1 MIINQLTNKTSIL
14 KDDFLLI
21 SGGSIDYKC
30 TAENLIFNSLSTFN
44 GLTLGSKSNY
54 VNGVFTNGLSVA
66 GTIDFK
72 GNPNFNV
79 TLGSSARPIWI
90 NNYPEAV
97 TASGSNT
104 VLACTGN
111 DVNNSSSYNWLK
123 YSSENVADT
132 LIYRD
137 LNGAFKAGDA
147 TLKNITASENISTIN
162 GTVSSKIINAT
173 GEINT
178 PKINVGSDKSSS
190 AIITLNSKPD
200 ENTGLLERII
210 ISQGYTG
217 YDGEH
222 LKGPLTIDCETLNVT
237 GQPIFEWVKDESE
250 PNMPLFIDGNGGAL
264 RYLSPN
270 YSAVLAFEKT
280 SDTSTTGCTWLKYSA
295 DALDNSTPEPKDT
308 LVLRTA
314 NGNINAATFNGY
326 TLGGTGDKGIPS
338 STSVDNTITTAKNEA
353 IDASKVTNTLKTKV
367 NTGKYYLLGVNNDNP
382 GQVRNTITYGNL
394 FIDMKSDGAW
404 LTTDYVVNAVWN
416 DIADY
421 LNVDEDLE
429 VVYGR
434 AYTRDPKTNKVRLA
448 QKNEKVIGLASDTC
462 GFQLGKNDKEHQIP
476 IALGGWILA
485 YTDKD
490 YKPGTLLKVGK
501 KGILTKASKLDE
513 IFSPSR
519 IIASFDRVEK
529 EETWHGK
536 VVDGRNWV
544 KIK

>member
-1 MIINQLTNKTSIL
+1 MTINQLTNKTSIL
-14 KDDFLLI
+14 KDDLLLI
-21 SGGSIDYKC
+21 SEGSIDYKC
-30 TAENLIFNSLSTFN
+30 TAKDLIFNSLSTFN
-44 GLTLGSKSNY
+44 GLTLGSESNY

-66 GTIDFK
+66 GTIDFREK
-72 GNPNFNV
+72 PNFNF
-79 TLGSSARPIWI
+79 TLGNFARPIWI
-90 NNYPEAV
+90 NNYPEAI
-97 TASGSNT
+97 TASETQT

-111 DVNNSSSYNWLK
+111 DRTSNDSYSWLK
-123 YSSENVADT
+123 YSSGNKANT

-147 TLKNITASENISTIN
+147 TLEN
-162 GTVSSKIINAT
+162 
-173 GEINT
+173 
-178 PKINVGSDKSSS
+178 INVGSKTASEAKIVLNSSS
-190 AIITLNSKPD
+190 QDSKAIK
-200 ENTGLLERII
+200 I
-210 ISQGYTG
+210 ISGEYTKT
-217 YDGEH
+217 DEAVF
-222 LKGPLTIDCETLNVT
+222 LREKPLTINCETLTVT
-237 GQPIFEWVKDESE
+237 GRPIFEWVKDERE

-295 DALDNSTPEPKDT
+295 DKLDTSTPTPKDT
-308 LVLRTA
+308 LVLRTED
-314 NGNINAATFNGY
+314 GNINATTFNGY
-326 TLGGTGDKGIPS
+326 TLGETGDKGIPS
-338 STSVDNTITTAKNEA
+338 SDSVNTAIESAKKDAITASRVDNTVK
-353 IDASKVTNTLKTKV
+353 SKD
-367 NTGKYYLLGVNNDNP
+367 NTGNYYLLGVDSKDP
-382 GQVRNTITYGNL
+382 GQVRSTITYDNL
-394 FIDMKSDGAW
+394 YIEMKSDGAW
-404 LTTDYVVNAVWN
+404 LRTDYVVNAVWN

-429 VVYGR
+429 IIYGR
-434 AYTRDPKTNKVRLA
+434 AYTRDPETNKVRLA

-485 YTDKD
+485 YTDKN

-513 IFSPSR
+513 IFNPSR

-536 VVDGRNWV
+536 VVNGRNWV

>member
-1 MIINQLTNKTSIL
+1 MTINQLTNKTSIL
-14 KDDFLLI
+14 KDDLLLI
-21 SGGSIDYKC
+21 SEDSIDYKC
-30 TAENLIFNSLSTFN
+30 TAKDLIFNSLSTFN
-44 GLTLGSKSNY
+44 GLTLGSESNY

-66 GTIDFK
+66 GIIDFR
-72 GNPNFNV
+72 GNPNFNF
-79 TLGSSARPIWI
+79 TRGNFARPIWI
-90 NNYPEAV
+90 NNYPEAI
-97 TASGSNT
+97 TASETQT

-111 DVNNSSSYNWLK
+111 DRTSNDSYSWLK
-123 YSSENVADT
+123 YSSEDTPDT

-137 LNGAFKAGDA
+137 SNGAFNAGNA
-147 TLKNITASENISTIN
+147 TLKNINASGDISTTN
-162 GTVSSKIINAT
+162 GTVSSKT
-173 GEINT
+173 V
-178 PKINVGSDKSSS
+178 NVGSSTADADSTAK
-190 AIITLNSKPD
+190 IVLDSKPD
-200 ENTGLLERII
+200 NTGLVKKTSRII

-217 YDGEH
+217 YDGGH

-237 GQPIFEWVKDESE
+237 GQPIFEWVKDERE
-250 PNMPLFIDGNGGAL
+250 PSMPLFIDGNGGAL

-295 DALDNSTPEPKDT
+295 DKLDTSTPTPKDT
-308 LVLRTA
+308 LVLRTED
-314 NGNINAATFNGY
+314 GNINATTFNEY

-338 STSVDNTITTAKNEA
+338 SASVNTAIESAKKDAITASRVDNTVK
-353 IDASKVTNTLKTKV
+353 SKD
-367 NTGKYYLLGVNNDNP
+367 NTGNYYLLGVDSKDP
-382 GQVRNTITYGNL
+382 GQVQSTITYDNL
-394 FIDMKSDGAW
+394 YIEMKSDGAW
-404 LTTDYVVNAVWN
+404 LRTDYVVNAVWN

-429 VVYGR
+429 IIYGR

-485 YTDKD
+485 YTDKN

-513 IFSPSR
+513 IFNPSR

>member
-1 MIINQLTNKTSIL
+1 MTINQLTNKTSIL
-14 KDDFLLI
+14 KDDLLLI

-30 TAENLIFNSLSTFN
+30 TAKDLIFNSLSTFN
-44 GLTLGSKSNY
+44 GLTLGSESNY

-66 GTIDFK
+66 GTIDFREK
-72 GNPNFNV
+72 PNFNA
-79 TLGSSARPIWI
+79 TLGNFARPIWI
-90 NNYPEAV
+90 NNYPEAI
-97 TASGSNT
+97 TASETQT

-111 DVNNSSSYNWLK
+111 DRTSNDSYSWLK
-123 YSSENVADT
+123 YSSKDTPDT

-137 LNGAFKAGDA
+137 SNGAFNAGNA
-147 TLKNITASENISTIN
+147 TLKNI
-162 GTVSSKIINAT
+162 
-173 GEINT
+173 
-178 PKINVGSDKSSS
+178 NVGSKTADADSTAK
-190 AIITLNSKPD
+190 IVLDSKPD
-200 ENTGLLERII
+200 NTGLVKKTSRII

-217 YDGEH
+217 YDGDH

-237 GQPIFEWVKDESE
+237 GRPIFECAEYANE
-250 PNMPLFIDGNGGAL
+250 PDMPLFIDNGGGIL
-264 RYLSPN
+264 RHLSPN
-270 YSAVLAFEKT
+270 YSAVLAFEKA
-280 SDTSTTGCTWLKYSA
+280 SETSTGGCTWLKYLA
-295 DALDNSTPEPKDT
+295 EATEDTLAGDT
-308 LVLRTA
+308 LVLRTT
-314 NGNINAATFNGY
+314 GGGINATTFNGY

-338 STSVDNTITTAKNEA
+338 SASVNTAIESAMNGAITASRVDNTVK
-353 IDASKVTNTLKTKV
+353 SKD
-367 NTGKYYLLGVNNDNP
+367 NTGNYYLLGVGSKDP
-382 GQVRNTITYGNL
+382 GQVQSTITYDNL
-394 FIDMKSDGAW
+394 YIEMKSDGAW
-404 LTTDYVVNAVWN
+404 LRTDYVVNAVWN

-429 VVYGR
+429 IIYGR

-448 QKNEKVIGLASDTC
+448 QKNERAIGLASDTC

-485 YTDKD
+485 YTDKN

-513 IFSPSR
+513 IFNPSR

>member
-1 MIINQLTNKTSIL
+1 MTINQLTNKTSFL
-14 KDDFLLI
+14 EEDFLLI
-21 SGGSIDYKC
+21 SEGSIDYKC
-30 TAENLIFNSLSTFN
+30 TAKELILNSLKDFKN
-44 GLTLGSKSNY
+44 LTLGSESNY
-54 VNGVFTNGLSVA
+54 VNEVFTNGLHAA

-72 GNPNFNV
+72 GNPNFNT

-90 NNYPEAV
+90 NNYPEAI
-97 TASGSNT
+97 TASERQT
-104 VLACTGN
+104 VLACTE
-111 DVNNSSSYNWLK
+111 DDITSNNSYNWLK
-123 YSSENVADT
+123 YSDT
-132 LIYRD
+132 
-137 LNGAFKAGDA
+137 
-147 TLKNITASENISTIN
+147 E
-162 GTVSSKIINAT
+162 T
-173 GEINT
+173 G
-178 PKINVGSDKSSS
+178 S
-190 AIITLNSKPD
+190 
-200 ENTGLLERII
+200 
-210 ISQGYTG
+210 
-217 YDGEH
+217 
-222 LKGPLTIDCETLNVT
+222 
-237 GQPIFEWVKDESE
+237 
-250 PNMPLFIDGNGGAL
+250 
-264 RYLSPN
+264 
-270 YSAVLAFEKT
+270 
-280 SDTSTTGCTWLKYSA
+280 
-295 DALDNSTPEPKDT
+295 T
-308 LVLRTA
+308 LVLRTEE
-314 NGNINAATFNGY
+314 GGINAKTFNGY
-326 TLGGTGDKGIPS
+326 TLEASGDKGIPT
-338 STSVDNTITTAKNEA
+338 STFVNASISFAKEEA
-353 IDASKVTNTLKTKV
+353 INKSKVTNTLKT
-367 NTGKYYLLGVNNDNP
+367 TADAGKYYLLGVNNNNP
-382 GQVRNTITYGNL
+382 RQVKDTITYGNL

-429 VVYGR
+429 VMYGR

-513 IFSPSR
+513 IFNPSR

>member
-1 MIINQLTNKTSIL
+1 MTINQLTNKTSIL
-14 KDDFLLI
+14 KDDLLLI
-21 SGGSIDYKC
+21 SEGSIDYKC
-30 TAENLIFNSLSTFN
+30 TAKDLIFNSLSTFN
-44 GLTLGSKSNY
+44 GLTLGSESNY

-66 GTIDFK
+66 GTIDFR

-123 YSSENVADT
+123 YSSEDKANT

-137 LNGAFKAGDA
+137 SNGAFRTGDA
-147 TLKNITASENISTIN
+147 TLK
-162 GTVSSKIINAT
+162 TVNAT
-173 GEINT
+173 EEINT
-178 PKINVGSDKSSS
+178 PKINVTNTVNVGSDAADADSIAK
-190 AIITLNSKPD
+190 IVLDSKPD
-200 ENTGLLERII
+200 NTGLVKKTSRII

-217 YDGEH
+217 YDGGH

-237 GQPIFEWVKDESE
+237 GQPIFEWVKDERE
-250 PNMPLFIDGNGGAL
+250 PSMPLFIDGNGGAL

-295 DALDNSTPEPKDT
+295 DELDTSTPTPKDT
-308 LVLRTA
+308 LVLRTKE
-314 NGNINAATFNGY
+314 GNINATTFNGY

-338 STSVDNTITTAKNEA
+338 SDSVNTAIESAKQGAITASKVDNTVK
-353 IDASKVTNTLKTKV
+353 SKD
-367 NTGKYYLLGVNNDNP
+367 NTGNYYLLGVDSKDP
-382 GQVRNTITYGNL
+382 GQVRSTITYDNL
-394 FIDMKSDGAW
+394 YIEMKSDGAW
-404 LTTDYVVNAVWN
+404 LRTDYVVNAVWN

-421 LNVDEDLE
+421 LNVDKDLE
-429 VVYGR
+429 IIYGR

-448 QKNEKVIGLASDTC
+448 QKNERAIGLASDTC

-485 YTDKD
+485 YTDKN

-513 IFSPSR
+513 IFNPSR